1 MVALA
6 EYRTTGSTSMD
17 PAITELILLPESPS
31 IQADED
37 NSGMLASDATAS
49 ACSSSFST
57 PVTALYPSNA
67 YPALISDPAGE
78 EPREISEGVQL
89 MAPMIVYWQ
98 ETDLSKFDPGY
109 AATLAKRLDI
119 DFTPTATSETAPP
132 SDRSQSTSSTS
143 PADDGGEN
151 SSKPDLSIAAKA
163 GIGVGTAVAAIL
175 MVVAGLILYRRYVRK
190 KARLDRKAALQN
202 EQPELVQTR
211 AA

>member
-1 MVALA
+1 
-6 EYRTTGSTSMD
+6 
-17 PAITELILLPESPS
+17 
-31 IQADED
+31 
-37 NSGMLASDATAS
+37 MLASDATAS

-98 ETDLSKFDPGY
+98 ETDLLHFDPGY
-109 AATLAKRLDI
+109 AATLAARLDI
-119 DFTPTATSETAPP
+119 DFTPTATSGTTP
-132 SDRSQSTSSTS
+132 STSATS
-143 PADDGGEN
+143 SADYGGER
-151 SSKPDLSIAAKA
+151 SSQPDLSIAAKA
-163 GIGVGTAVAAIL
+163 GIGVGVAIAAIL
-175 MVVAGLILYRRYVRK
+175 IVVAGLVLYRRYVRK
-190 KARLDRKAALQN
+190 KAKLDRKAALQN